1 MITALRKIIQKV
13 HNASDL
19 DSALKLLVKEVKQEM
34 QTQVCSLYLV
44 DKEQGDFVL
53 RATEGLKKSSIG
65 KARLAKS
72 EGLVGLVATREEP
85 VNLEDAFTHPNFK
98 YIEGSGEERYSSF
111 LGVPLIHQRKVLGV
125 LVVQQKERRTFDM
138 EEEAFLVTISAQLAS
153 EVAHADATGALV
165 RIQPQKKTRLKEAR
179 FSGIPGSSGVSM
191 AEAVVIYPKADLSAV
206 PEHFIEEDEVDG
218 ELDALDCALKKV
230 REDIKALQK
239 KTSAVLPKQE
249 QALFTVYLDILDDKA
264 LGGEIADVIREGHWA
279 QGAIKRVVKEHVK
292 AFEDMDDPYM
302 SERAVDVRDLGIR
315 LLSELQNTNE
325 ASGEYPEEC
334 ILVGEEIT
342 TSQLLDVPSKNLR
355 GIIAVSG
362 SSNSHMAIIARALN
376 VPAVV
381 GAVDLPYDRLHGR
394 QLIVDGFEGLVYCDP
409 GLEIKA
415 HYKQVMEEEALL
427 QANLE
432 LDLDKPTVTLDG
444 HRVELFVNTGL
455 MVDIA
460 RSIDRGAEGIGLYR
474 TEIPFMIRD
483 RFPSEREQV
492 EIYREQL
499 LAASPKIFTMRTL
512 DIGGDKSLPYFPIE
526 EANPF
531 LGWRGIRITLDHPEL
546 LLAQVRAMMIASEGL
561 SNLRILI
568 PMITNVFEVDSCLLL
583 IRRAYKELKE
593 EGYKIKMP
601 PVGVMIEIPAAAY
614 QARALADRV
623 DFISVGSNDLT
634 QYLLAVDRN
643 NPRVADLY
651 ESFHPS
657 LLHALRFIVKEAK
670 RAKTPVSIC
679 GELAGDPRAAVLLT
693 AMGFESLSMGASQ
706 LLKVKYTLRHL
717 TMKDCKQLLKDV
729 FIMDNGEA
737 ILAHLSKFFEEK
749 KLSHLIR

>member
-1 MITALRKIIQKV
+1 MITALRRIIQRV
-13 HNASDL
+13 HNATDL
-19 DSALKLLVKEVKQEM
+19 DSALKLLVKEVKLEM
-34 QTQVCSLYLV
+34 KTQVCSLYLV
-44 DKEQGDFVL
+44 DKEKGDFVL

-65 KARLAKS
+65 KARLAS
-72 EGLVGLVATREEP
+72 TEGLVGLVATREEP
-85 VNLEDAFTHPNFK
+85 VNLEDAFSHPNFK
-98 YIEGSGEERYSSF
+98 FIEGSGEERYSSF

-125 LVVQQKERRTFDM
+125 LVVQQKERRSFDM

-153 EVAHADATGALV
+153 EVAHADATGALT
-165 RIQPQKKTRLKEAR
+165 RKQPQKKSRLKEAR
-179 FSGIPGSSGVSM
+179 FRGIPGSSGVAI
-191 AEAVVIYPKADLSAV
+191 AEAFVIYPKADLSAV
-206 PEHFIEEDEVDG
+206 PEHFIENDDVQV
-218 ELDALDCALKKV
+218 ELEALARALKKV
-230 REDIKALQK
+230 RDDIRALQK
-239 KTSAVLPKQE
+239 KTSDVLPKSE
-249 QALFTVYLDILDDKA
+249 QALFAVYLDILDDHA
-264 LGGEIADVIREGHWA
+264 LGGEIAAVIKQGHWA
-279 QGAIKRVVKEHVK
+279 QGAIKRVVKTHVQ
-292 AFEDMDDPYM
+292 AFEDMNDPYM

-315 LLSELQNTNE
+315 LLSELQNNSE
-325 ASGEYPEEC
+325 ASDVYPQAC

-342 TSQLLDVPSKNLR
+342 TSQLLDVPSENLK

-381 GAVDLPYDRLHGR
+381 GAVDIPYDRLHGR

-409 GLEIKA
+409 GNEIKA
-415 HYKQVMEEEALL
+415 HYKQVLEEEALL

-444 HRVELFVNTGL
+444 HRVELLVNTGL
-455 MVDIA
+455 MVDIT
-460 RSIDRGAEGIGLYR
+460 RSIDRGAEGVGLYR

-499 LAASPKIFTMRTL
+499 LAASPLMFTMRTL

-568 PMITNVFEVDSCLLL
+568 PMITNVFEVDACLIL

-601 PVGVMIEIPAAAY
+601 PIGVMIEIPAAAY
-614 QARALADRV
+614 QTRVLAERV
-623 DFISVGSNDLT
+623 DFVSVGSNDLT

-693 AMGFESLSMGASQ
+693 AMGFESLSMGSGQ

-717 TMKDCKQLLKDV
+717 SMKDCKQLLKEV
-729 FIMDNGEA
+729 SVLDNGAA
-737 ILAHLSKFFEEK
+737 ILAHLSHFFEQK